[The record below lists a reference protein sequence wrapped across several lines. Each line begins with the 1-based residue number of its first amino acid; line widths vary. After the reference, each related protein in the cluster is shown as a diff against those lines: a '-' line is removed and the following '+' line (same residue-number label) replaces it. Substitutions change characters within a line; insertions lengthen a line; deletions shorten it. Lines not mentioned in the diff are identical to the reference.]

1 MRHGKDFA
9 FGSPGNDG
17 AALAAGLF
25 VIGLIVALVV
35 SVAVVGYLTDGDISQ

>member
-1 MRHGKDFA
+1 MRHDDEMVTVCGTW
-9 FGSPGNDG
+9 
-17 AALAAGLF
+17 AAGLF